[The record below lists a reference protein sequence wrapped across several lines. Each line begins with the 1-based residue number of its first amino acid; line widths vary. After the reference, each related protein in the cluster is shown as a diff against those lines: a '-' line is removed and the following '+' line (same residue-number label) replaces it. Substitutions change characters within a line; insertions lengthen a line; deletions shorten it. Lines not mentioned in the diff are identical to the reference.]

1 MPAPLLLA
9 IVLAVSPDVSAQ
21 RRPAAPA
28 APFKT
33 SLTLAEMSHK
43 QAVVATSKG
52 TFVIDLLPD
61 VAPNHV
67 GYFIKLARDGAY
79 NGTTFHRAIRMGII
93 QGGDP
98 LSRDPAKKD
107 LYGTGGLGILNAELN
122 ATPLAR
128 GAVAAVLQPGKLNS
142 AGAQFFIAVTDQLA
156 LNGQFTVF
164 GRVAD
169 GMEIVQQISEAPV
182 DAEAR
187 VSERIEIASVTI
199 RDAPPPDA
207 VPFASA
213 TPEEMAAY
221 HVVLETSKGDITLAF
236 RPDKAPEHVRNF
248 LRLAQSGAYDG
259 TTFHRVVRG
268 FVIQGGMMSPRATRL
283 TQKQQSYV
291 HNLQPEFNDI
301 LHVAG
306 TLSMARLDDP
316 ASASTSFFICTAPAP
331 SLDGKYTAF
340 GQVIAGMEVVQA
352 IEAVAVQ
359 DDTPTQKI
367 EVRRVRVEKQ

>member
-1 MPAPLLLA
+1 MRPLISLFVFLTAVMGLA
-9 IVLAVSPDVSAQ
+9 AQ
-21 RRPAAPA
+21 PRRAAPA
-28 APFKT
+28 TPFKT
-33 SLTLAEMSHK
+33 PLTLAEMSHK
-43 QAVVATSKG
+43 QAVVTTSKG
-52 TFVIDLLPD
+52 PFVIDLLPE

-67 GYFIKLARDGAY
+67 GYFIKLAREGAY
-79 NGTTFHRAIRMGII
+79 SGTTFHRAIRMGII

-98 LSRDPAKKD
+98 LSKDPAKKD
-107 LYGTGGLGILNAELN
+107 LYGTGGLGILNAEFN
-122 ATPLAR
+122 ATPVAR
-128 GAVAAVLQPGKLNS
+128 GAVAAVLQPGKPDS

-164 GRVAD
+164 ARVVD
-169 GMEIVQQISEAPV
+169 GMEIVQRISEAPV
-182 DAEAR
+182 DGQGR
-187 VSERIEIASVTI
+187 VAERIEIERVTL

-213 TPEEMAAY
+213 TADEMSAY
-221 HVVLETSKGDITLAF
+221 HVVIETSKGDITLAF
-236 RPDKAPEHVRNF
+236 RPDKAPGHVRNF

-268 FVIQGGMMSPRATRL
+268 FVIQAGMMSTRATPL

-301 LHVAG
+301 VHVAG

-316 ASASTSFFICTAPAP
+316 ASASTSFFICTTPAP

-340 GQVIAGMEVVQA
+340 GHVIAGMDVVQA
-352 IEAVAVQ
+352 IEGVAVSG
-359 DDTPTQKI
+359 DSPAEKI
-367 EVRRVRVEKQ
+367 EIRHVRLEKQ